1 MATKEEL
8 SVIVGML
15 RSEMQA
21 MEARHTSRLQL
32 VENEVV
38 ILQGKIKDKDTN
50 GGRDLFIVKKGFGS
64 LPLFDGR
71 VDKYEGPSKGE
82 WEDPSKGSWSK
93 SSWKGKGNPWGSR
106 KGTYW
111 FDQTNCSSSDGDRAW
126 APEQLRTTV
135 SF

>member
-8 SVIVGML
+8 SVTVGML

-50 GGRDLFIVKKGFGS
+50 SEERL
-64 LPLFDGR
+64 
-71 VDKYEGPSKGE
+71 
-82 WEDPSKGSWSK
+82 
-93 SSWKGKGNPWGSR
+93 
-106 KGTYW
+106 W
-111 FDQTNCSSSDGDRAW
+111 FVTA
-126 APEQLRTTV
+126 
-135 SF
+135 F